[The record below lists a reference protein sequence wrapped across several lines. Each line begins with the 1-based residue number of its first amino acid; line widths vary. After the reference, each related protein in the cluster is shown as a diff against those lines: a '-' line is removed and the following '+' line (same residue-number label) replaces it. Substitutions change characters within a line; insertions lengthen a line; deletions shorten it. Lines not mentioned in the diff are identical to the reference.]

1 VARDPGLPIDRRAL
15 RTNPENFSLEGV
27 TVEVKIG
34 VQHAQRELVV
44 EVEETAEAVEKLV
57 SDALGSDGSV
67 LVLTDTK
74 KGRRVV
80 VPGAKLAYVE
90 IGTGVT
96 GTVGFRS

>member
-1 VARDPGLPIDRRAL
+1 
-15 RTNPENFSLEGV
+15 V

>member
-1 VARDPGLPIDRRAL
+1 M
-15 RTNPENFSLEGV
+15 